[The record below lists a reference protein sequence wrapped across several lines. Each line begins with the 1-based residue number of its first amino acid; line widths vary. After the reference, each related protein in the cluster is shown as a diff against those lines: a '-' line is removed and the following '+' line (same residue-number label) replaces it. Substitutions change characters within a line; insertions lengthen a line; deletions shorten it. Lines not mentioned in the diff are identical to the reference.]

1 MPQALIPYILFAA
14 SVVIQVVQ
22 ANNARAAQ
30 QRAQAEAEARADAAK
45 GFQLVRSSEVLP
57 IPILYGK
64 NKVGGTRVYHNT
76 FSDYK
81 GPGHIAN
88 YDTTLAA
95 NGILKF
101 SSNATQTLTTPAAG
115 SVIVYF
121 VAPAFCKTSTILNT
135 DGVDSLPVITEAPPY
150 EFNNNH

>member
-1 MPQALIPYILFAA
+1 MPQVAIPYILFAA

-88 YDTTLAA
+88 YDTVLAA

-101 SSNATQTLTTPAAG
+101 SSNATQTLTVPAAG
-115 SVIVYF
+115 RVRVYF
-121 VAPAFCKTSTILNT
+121 VAPAGCNPIPIINT
-135 DGVDSLPVITEAPPY
+135 DGIDSLPIITETPP
-150 EFNNNH
+150 FDNGR